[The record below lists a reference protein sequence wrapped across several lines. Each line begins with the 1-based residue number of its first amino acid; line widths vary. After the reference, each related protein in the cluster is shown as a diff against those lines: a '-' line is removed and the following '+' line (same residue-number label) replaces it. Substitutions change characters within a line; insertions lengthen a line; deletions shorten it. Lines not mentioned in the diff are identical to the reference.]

1 MSIRLKILFACLL
14 MTAVTVTL
22 GVFALAAGR
31 QLGQLAVQ
39 VYDEAFMSV
48 SLVRS
53 AETRFTALQS
63 LYTAAEAAIVPRTC
77 SYLPTDPN
85 DRPPNARLVW
95 AMRTSCTPAPGAA
108 TEAEADAAAGPDAT
122 TDPTMSVSTISRP
135 DQCRRCDA

>member
-22 GVFALAAGR
+22 GVFALTAGR
-31 QLGQLAVQ
+31 QLGQLAIQ

-63 LYTAAEAAIVPRTC
+63 LYTAAEAADQAAEQTGLWRSRAYHDRCGIEMALLQNSPREGFT
-77 SYLPTDPN
+77 
-85 DRPPNARLVW
+85 W
-95 AMRTSCTPAPGAA
+95 
-108 TEAEADAAAGPDAT
+108 
-122 TDPTMSVSTISRP
+122 
-135 DQCRRCDA
+135 

>member
-22 GVFALAAGR
+22 GVFALTAGR
-31 QLGQLAVQ
+31 QLGHLAIQ

-63 LYTAAEAAIVPRTC
+63 LYTAA
-77 SYLPTDPN
+77 
-85 DRPPNARLVW
+85 
-95 AMRTSCTPAPGAA
+95 
-108 TEAEADAAAGPDAT
+108 DAADQAAEQVRG
-122 TDPTMSVSTISRP
+122 TIAAPLVGDTPSER
-135 DQCRRCDA
+135 QLLLARARQSER